1 MNATGFGTYQKVTLN
16 NGITGLLKLN
26 LCEWCAGME
35 EILAYKVDRLFHF
48 NKAPVCSSKIF
59 QKNDVKHMPNIFQKE
74 PYTTYLKTHD
84 FLEGLMVDFVDQHER
99 VSSGMFCYSPEACS
113 QDKQCP
119 FEVKSVTELV
129 IYDYLIG
136 NNDRLGNCFIYPGS
150 KEPLRLDQGGSHLHS
165 LEWKYPSAALKY
177 PTVKR
182 VYVRDI
188 ITTNKY
194 NKHICLAKYTEYGKH
209 ILDLSKSKIGILLT
223 NTLVNIPSFHQ
234 SGTQAY
240 MWLNNQEAQKAFNDV
255 LVSRVQK
262 LVTFWHDRCS
272 KPVAKPVAVAKV
284 VAKPVSKPM
293 TPCQPH
299 VVFTTFK
306 CPKCDNLRKRIEDNT
321 LHMWSEMETVT
332 FEVIS
337 DVQTNNHSV
346 PILGAMYTQMF
357 AKCPNALTYTYVNG
371 DIIASK
377 DFVDTIEAVLPIGD
391 FLMVGK
397 RVNVPWNT
405 TEQHDA
411 KNKNFDFDRHFK
423 NGVLWLADAQDYFT
437 VTKNA
442 IDWNKIPSFVIG
454 RPGYDNWLV
463 DHIYHNSK
471 VALVD
476 ATKTVYL
483 IHQTDTDGNLAQGG
497 KLVKSSADREY
508 NRRIGKGQWDHG
520 KTYHAEWETVRFDG
534 KIVLKN
540 RKSHNNSTNFLYKV
554 SVLSHGL
561 DGGGIL
567 GNSKIE
573 LKLGGV
579 MLNQYQKRGFNF
591 VTIHPITLG
600 VIEEKSFDT
609 YASAADKDSMIQ
621 WLKELHS
628 SLTLCPGC
636 IILGGVYDEGA
647 RKLDAAAYSQLR
659 TSLGVTLTS
668 LCVRCSF
675 AFISKQGG
683 TLFKELIGTSKL
695 QAAYVYHIYG
705 KPRIRPLFNK

>member
-1 MNATGFGTYQKVTLN
+1 
-16 NGITGLLKLN
+16 
-26 LCEWCAGME
+26 
-35 EILAYKVDRLFHF
+35 
-48 NKAPVCSSKIF
+48 
-59 QKNDVKHMPNIFQKE
+59 
-74 PYTTYLKTHD
+74 
-84 FLEGLMVDFVDQHER
+84 
-99 VSSGMFCYSPEACS
+99 
-113 QDKQCP
+113 
-119 FEVKSVTELV
+119 
-129 IYDYLIG
+129 
-136 NNDRLGNCFIYPGS
+136 
-150 KEPLRLDQGGSHLHS
+150 
-165 LEWKYPSAALKY
+165 
-177 PTVKR
+177 
-182 VYVRDI
+182 
-188 ITTNKY
+188 
-194 NKHICLAKYTEYGKH
+194 
-209 ILDLSKSKIGILLT
+209 
-223 NTLVNIPSFHQ
+223 
-234 SGTQAY
+234 
-240 MWLNNQEAQKAFNDV
+240 
-255 LVSRVQK
+255 
-262 LVTFWHDRCS
+262 
-272 KPVAKPVAVAKV
+272 
-284 VAKPVSKPM
+284 
-293 TPCQPH
+293 
-299 VVFTTFK
+299 
-306 CPKCDNLRKRIEDNT
+306 
-321 LHMWSEMETVT
+321 METVT

-668 LCVRCSF
+668 LCIRCSF

-683 TLFKELIGTSKL
+683 TL
-695 QAAYVYHIYG
+695 
-705 KPRIRPLFNK
+705 